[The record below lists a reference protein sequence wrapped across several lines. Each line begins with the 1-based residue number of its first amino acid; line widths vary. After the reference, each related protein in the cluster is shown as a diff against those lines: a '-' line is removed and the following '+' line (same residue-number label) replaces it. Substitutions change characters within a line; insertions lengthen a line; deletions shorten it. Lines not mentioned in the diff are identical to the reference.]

1 MFNSIDDAKSE
12 LVRTVAR
19 LCAAAAV
26 TAPKSGGQLFLKGKP
41 LFVETVFVD
50 DREAL
55 LNLAHW
61 MRQRG
66 RERRQ
71 AIWLRDAALA
81 ERLDGVLFI
90 GLKDWYP
97 PIYDCGA
104 CGFATCAE
112 FVEATRQRRAESDLF
127 EFSGPQCNLRN
138 IDLGIAVGSAAKA
151 ASLYSVDARCQTRI
165 AVAARKLGL
174 IQSEVAVALSMTVT
188 HKNPGFDARMPAAD
202 FDLPGPMPEAPTG
215 AMPVK
220 TPDGRWRHRP
230 DLEPEE

>member
-1 MFNSIDDAKSE
+1 MFKSIDEAKSE

-26 TAPKSGGQLFLKGKP
+26 TAPKSGGQLFLRGKP
-41 LFVETVFVD
+41 LFIETVFID
-50 DREAL
+50 ERETL
-55 LNLAHW
+55 LTLARW
-61 MRQRG
+61 MRRRG
-66 RERRQ
+66 HERRQ

-112 FVEATRQRRAESDLF
+112 FMEATRQRRADSDLF
-127 EFSGPQCNLRN
+127 EFAGPQCNLRD

-151 ASLYSVDARCQTRI
+151 ASLYSVDTRCQTRI

-174 IQSEVAVALSMTVT
+174 IHSEVAVALSMTVT
-188 HKNPGFDARMPAAD
+188 HKNPGFDTRMPVVD
-202 FDLPGPMPEAPTG
+202 FDQPATTPEASTG
-215 AMPVK
+215 TMPVK

>member
-1 MFNSIDDAKSE
+1 MFNSIDEAKGE
-12 LVRTVAR
+12 VIRNVAR

-26 TAPKSGGQLFLKGKP
+26 TAPKSGGQLFRRGKP
-41 LFVETVFVD
+41 LFIETAFLD
-50 DREAL
+50 DCETLRR
-55 LNLAHW
+55 LAAW

-71 AIWLRDAALA
+71 EIWFRDAALA

-112 FVEATRQRRAESDLF
+112 FVEATRQRRADSEAL
-127 EFSGPQCNLRN
+127 EFGGPQCNLRD
-138 IDLGIAVGSAAKA
+138 IDLGIAIGSAAKA
-151 ASLYSVDARCQTRI
+151 ASLYNVDTRCQTRI

-174 IQSEVAVALSMTVT
+174 IKAEIAVALSMTVT
-188 HKNPGFDARMPAAD
+188 HKNPGFDVNMPVVD
-202 FDLPGPMPEAPTG
+202 FDAPELAAGTPTG
-215 AMPVK
+215 VLPMK
-220 TPDGRWRHRP
+220 TPQGRWLHRP
-230 DLEPEE
+230 DIATEE

>member
-1 MFNSIDDAKSE
+1 MFNSIDEAKGE
-12 LVRTVAR
+12 VIRTVGR

-26 TAPKSGGQLFLKGKP
+26 TAPKSGGQLFLRGKP
-41 LFVETVFVD
+41 LFIETVLVD
-50 DREAL
+50 DREIL
-55 LNLAHW
+55 HRLAGW
-61 MRQRG
+61 MRRRG

-71 AIWLRDAALA
+71 AIWLRDAVLA

-112 FVEATRQRRAESDLF
+112 FTEATRQRRADSEVF
-127 EFSGPQCNLRN
+127 EFKGPQCNLRD

-151 ASLYSVDARCQTRI
+151 ASLYGVDTRCQTRV

-202 FDLPGPMPEAPTG
+202 FDLPDEISAAPTG
-215 AMPVK
+215 TAPVK
-220 TPDGRWRHRP
+220 TPDGRWHHRP

>member
-1 MFNSIDDAKSE
+1 MFKSIDEAKGE
-12 LVRTVAR
+12 VIRTVAR

-26 TAPKSGGQLFLKGKP
+26 TAPKSGGQLFRRGKP
-41 LFVETVFVD
+41 LFIETVFVD
-50 DREAL
+50 DHETL
-55 LNLAHW
+55 LRLAAW
-61 MRQRG
+61 MKQRG

-71 AIWLRDAALA
+71 EIWFRDAALA

-112 FVEATRQRRAESDLF
+112 FTEANRERRADSKAF
-127 EFSGPQCNLRN
+127 EFAGPQCNLRD

-151 ASLYSVDARCQTRI
+151 ASLYNVDTRCQTRI
-165 AVAARKLGL
+165 AVAARKLGF
-174 IQSEVAVALSMTVT
+174 IQAEIAIALSMTVT
-188 HKNPGFDARMPAAD
+188 HKNPGFDANMPAVD
-202 FDLPGPMPEAPTG
+202 FDAPEPGPRTG
-215 AMPVK
+215 VLPVK
-220 TPDGRWRHRP
+220 TPQGRWVHRP

>member
-1 MFNSIDDAKSE
+1 MFGSIDEAKSE

-26 TAPKSGGQLFLKGKP
+26 TAPKSGGQLFLRGKP
-41 LFVETVFVD
+41 LFIETVFID
-50 DREAL
+50 DRETL
-55 LNLAHW
+55 RRLADW
-61 MRQRG
+61 MRRRG
-66 RERRQ
+66 HERRQ

-81 ERLDGVLFI
+81 ERLDGVLFV

-112 FVEATRQRRAESDLF
+112 FTEATRQRRADSAAF
-127 EFSGPQCNLRN
+127 EFAGPQCNLRD

-151 ASLYSVDARCQTRI
+151 ASLYSVDTRCQTRI

-174 IQSEVAVALSMTVT
+174 IEAEVAVALSMTVT
-188 HKNPGFDARMPAAD
+188 HKNPGFDARMPTVD
-202 FDLPGPMPEAPTG
+202 FDAPAPTPEPPTG
-215 AMPVK
+215 ALPVK
-220 TPDGRWRHRP
+220 TPEGRWVHRP
-230 DLEPEE
+230 DIEPDE

>member
-1 MFNSIDDAKSE
+1 MFNSIDEAKGE
-12 LVRTVAR
+12 LVRSVAR

-26 TAPKSGGQLFLKGKP
+26 TAPKSGGQLFLRGKP
-41 LFVETVFVD
+41 LFIETVFVD
-50 DREAL
+50 DRETL
-55 LNLAHW
+55 QRLAGW

-112 FVEATRQRRAESDLF
+112 FMEAIRQRRTDSDLF
-127 EFSGPQCNLRN
+127 EFAGPQCNLRD

-151 ASLYSVDARCQTRI
+151 ASLYSVDTRCQTRI

-174 IQSEVAVALSMTVT
+174 IHSEVAVALSMTVT
-188 HKNPGFDARMPAAD
+188 HKNLGFDVRMPASD
-202 FDLPGPMPEAPTG
+202 FDSPDEISAAPTG
-215 AMPVK
+215 TAPVK
-220 TPDGRWRHRP
+220 TPDGRWHHRP
-230 DLEPEE
+230 D

>member
-1 MFNSIDDAKSE
+1 MFNSIDEIKSE
-12 LVRTVAR
+12 MIRSVAG

-26 TAPKSGGQLFLKGKP
+26 TAPKSGGQLFRRGKP
-41 LFVETVFVD
+41 LFIETVLID
-50 DREAL
+50 DRETL
-55 LNLAHW
+55 GRLAAW

-71 AIWLRDAALA
+71 QLWFRDAALA

-112 FVEATRQRRAESDLF
+112 FMEASRQRRADSEVF
-127 EFSGPQCNLRN
+127 EFAGPQCNLRD
-138 IDLGIAVGSAAKA
+138 IDLGIAVGSAAKT
-151 ASLYSVDARCQTRI
+151 ASLHNVDTRCQTRI

-174 IQSEVAVALSMTVT
+174 IKAEIAIALSMTVT
-188 HKNPGFDARMPAAD
+188 HKNPGFDAGIPAVD
-202 FDLPGPMPEAPTG
+202 FDAGEASTGTGVLPI
-215 AMPVK
+215 K
-220 TPDGRWRHRP
+220 TPEGRWVHRP
-230 DLEPEE
+230 DLATEE

>member
-1 MFNSIDDAKSE
+1 MFNSIDDAKGE
-12 LVRTVAR
+12 LIRTVAR

-26 TAPKSGGQLFLKGKP
+26 TAPKSGGQLFLRGKR
-41 LFVETVFVD
+41 LFIETVFID
-50 DREAL
+50 DRET
-55 LNLAHW
+55 LARLARW
-61 MRQRG
+61 LRQRG

-112 FVEATRQRRAESDLF
+112 FMEATRQRRTDSEFF
-127 EFSGPQCNLRN
+127 EFAGPQCNLRD

-151 ASLYSVDARCQTRI
+151 ASLYSVDTRSQTRI
-165 AVAARKLGL
+165 AAAARKLGL
-174 IQSEVAVALSMTVT
+174 IRSDVAVALSMTVT

-202 FDLPGPMPEAPTG
+202 FDLPETTPEMPTG
-215 AMPVK
+215 TMPVR
-220 TPDGRWRHRP
+220 TPDGRWQHRP